1 MCVRCV
7 RLPLQQ
13 GCGGFAESPAH
24 RGEFVTDVRRHDVA
38 DGPCEDPVA
47 LQVAQGDGEHTL
59 ADPVDGPLELGEAAR
74 PRLRLRTISSD
85 HLPPTIPSTSRCLA
99 RVLRSCRPRLAAH
112 CAAHGYLQRTGAPQ
126 CALLIEARRVQHDDL
141 GS

>member
-74 PRLRLRTISSD
+74 PPAEVTHDQQRPLAADDPEYFTLPGTGPAVVPAATRRTLCRSW
-85 HLPPTIPSTSRCLA
+85 LPPENRGTAMCLIDRGAAGAA
-99 RVLRSCRPRLAAH
+99 R
-112 CAAHGYLQRTGAPQ
+112 
-126 CALLIEARRVQHDDL
+126 
-141 GS
+141 